1 MTGVEL
7 AKQLR
12 RPRTWVT
19 LLVVCLLPV
28 LITIAFKVGGGPH
41 HHGRDAG
48 LFSVATRSGLNM
60 PLAAL
65 TGLQGFLLVIVVA
78 LFAGESLAG
87 EANWGS
93 LRYLLVRP
101 VGRARL
107 LSAKLGVS
115 SLLCLVAV
123 VLVPI
128 SGSIAGVL
136 AFGWHPVITPSLTVI
151 SAGSAL
157 GRLAIS
163 TAYVAWSMTS
173 VIAFALLLS
182 TFTTSPFGSV
192 LGGVGFAV
200 VSEILDAI
208 PAFGSLRYGL
218 PTHYWQAWNGLF
230 AAPTQTSD
238 MIRGALL
245 QLPYA
250 AVFLAVAYFYFTR
263 KDVLS

>member
-19 LLVVCLLPV
+19 LIVVAALPV
-28 LITIAFKVGGGPH
+28 LITVAFKVGGGP

-65 TGLQGFLLVIVVA
+65 TGMQGFLLVIVISM
-78 LFAGESLAG
+78 FAGETLAG

-101 VGRARL
+101 IGRARL
-107 LSAKLGVS
+107 LSAKLSVT
-115 SLLCLVAV
+115 SLLSVVAV
-123 VLVPI
+123 ALVPI
-128 SGSIAGVL
+128 SGGIAGVL
-136 AFGWHPVITPSLTVI
+136 AFGWHPVLTPALAVI
-151 SAGSAL
+151 SPGTAL
-157 GRLAIS
+157 ARLAIA
-163 TAYVAWSMTS
+163 TVYVAWSMSS

-182 TFTTSPFGSV
+182 TFTTSAFGSV
-192 LGGVGFAV
+192 IGGVGFAV
-200 VSEILDAI
+200 ISEILDAI
-208 PAFGSLRYGL
+208 PAFGSVRYGL

-230 AAPTQTSD
+230 ASPVASSD
-238 MIRGALL
+238 MVRGALL
-245 QLPYA
+245 QLPYT
-250 AVFLAVAYFYFTR
+250 AVFLGIAFFYFSR
-263 KDVLS
+263 KDILS